1 MSENKKQSIENKVR
15 QLLYE
20 DKKSTEYSFL
30 TAERT
35 EIKHVREVLS
45 ALTECGAEVLEAEIK
60 KRKNSTIVKYCI
72 DGKIPLGMLCPSPV
86 SDLLFRHRSRGRMLK
101 NPPDY
106 SDYYAYFYDGGRLT
120 AVEEPGGRINDL
132 VFEYNGETV
141 VLRLEKGTPRGAVI
155 CRFDDL
161 NRITEYLHIVIVAGI
176 YECEVERYKYVENR
190 ISEVYCSEIS
200 SDFSCKKSIK
210 VFYDGDFYSHFV
222 IDSGG
227 APYEQKACK
236 KRSFNKNLNTFII

>member
-1 MSENKKQSIENKVR
+1 M
-15 QLLYE
+15 
-20 DKKSTEYSFL
+20 
-30 TAERT
+30 
-35 EIKHVREVLS
+35 
-45 ALTECGAEVLEAEIK
+45 
-60 KRKNSTIVKYCI
+60 
-72 DGKIPLGMLCPSPV
+72 
-86 SDLLFRHRSRGRMLK
+86 
-101 NPPDY
+101 
-106 SDYYAYFYDGGRLT
+106 
-120 AVEEPGGRINDL
+120 

-161 NRITEYLHIVIVAGI
+161 NRITEYLHIVIVSGI

-200 SDFSCKKSIK
+200 SDFSCEKSIK

-222 IDSGG
+222 TDSGG